1 VVQRLLDA
9 GVDVN
14 RIYKNNLT
22 ALMWAAG
29 YDHPD
34 TIKLLLARGADPAL
48 RDNRGM
54 TAQDIAA
61 QTGSGR
67 AAVLSSA
74 H

>member
-1 VVQRLLDA
+1 
-9 GVDVN
+9 
-14 RIYKNNLT
+14 
-22 ALMWAAG
+22 MWAAG

-54 TAQDIAA
+54 TAGDIAA
-61 QTGSGR
+61 QTGSSH
-67 AAVLSSA
+67 AAVLLSA